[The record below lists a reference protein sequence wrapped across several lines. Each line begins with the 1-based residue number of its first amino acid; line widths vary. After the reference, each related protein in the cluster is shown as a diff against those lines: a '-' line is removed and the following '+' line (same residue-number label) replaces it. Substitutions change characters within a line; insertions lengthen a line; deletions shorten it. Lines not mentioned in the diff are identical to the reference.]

1 MKFAGN
7 VGAHRLGTPN
17 FALRR
22 GMLTFRSIAGGSII
36 YAPSGFSY
44 MPTPQEILAELK
56 KVRYPGF
63 TRDIVSF
70 GIIKDVE
77 VAQPGVTVV
86 LAATPSTKPETIAQI
101 SADIERTIGAM
112 AGVPAIKVEVEQAAP
127 PRAAAATLSKRTIPG
142 VEHVVA
148 VASGKGGVGKST
160 VAVNLA
166 LAIAALGMRT
176 GLMDADVYGPSVA
189 MMVGAGH
196 QVRVTPQRRIVP
208 LERFGLRYISMAL
221 FVGDETAVIWRG
233 PMVTKLESEFLFNVE
248 WGNLDYLVLDLPP
261 GTGDAQLTITQRV
274 VLDGGVIV
282 TTPQE
287 IALLDVKRGVAM
299 FQQVEVPVLGV
310 VENMSYYLCGKCG
323 HRHEIFAH
331 GGGAHFA
338 RELNVPFLG
347 EIPMVRQIREGGDT
361 ATPIVVAEPG
371 HPVSTTFKTIAATII
386 ARLAE
391 SATHERA

>member
-1 MKFAGN
+1 
-7 VGAHRLGTPN
+7 
-17 FALRR
+17 
-22 GMLTFRSIAGGSII
+22 
-36 YAPSGFSY
+36 
-44 MPTPQEILAELK
+44 MPTPQEILAELR

-70 GIIKDVE
+70 GIIKDIE
-77 VAQPGVTVV
+77 IAHAGVTVIV
-86 LAATPSTKPETIAQI
+86 TASPNTKPEALAQI
-101 SADIERTIGAM
+101 SADIERTVNSM
-112 AGVPAIKVEVEQAAP
+112 AGVPSVKVEIERTSPSSSPAAMP
-127 PRAAAATLSKRTIPG
+127 SRRTIPG
-142 VEHVVA
+142 IEHVIA

-166 LAIAALGMRT
+166 LALAALGMRV

-189 MMVGAGH
+189 IMVGAGR

-208 LERFGLRYISMAL
+208 LERFGIRYISMAL
-221 FVGDETAVIWRG
+221 FVGDDTAVIWRG

-248 WGNLDYLVLDLPP
+248 WGELDYLVLDLPP

-299 FQQVEVPVLGV
+299 FQQVSVPVLGV
-310 VENMSYYLCGKCG
+310 IENMSYYLCGKCG

-331 GGGAHFA
+331 GGGARFA
-338 RELNVPFLG
+338 KTLNVPFLG

-361 ATPIVVAEPG
+361 ATPIVVANPG
-371 HPVSTTFKTIAATII
+371 HPVSDSFKSIAANII
-386 ARLAE
+386 TRLAR
-391 SATHERA
+391 SAARPQA